1 LEIAFKKAAKES
13 LNFELV
19 KEDMRFFGKVSRK
32 SDKLILLKADL
43 IGQISHTCD
52 RCGRD
57 LKIEINEPLEILI
70 SDGIYKG
77 VIDEMDVIEFYDGF
91 IDFDEILQ
99 SEIESVK
106 SDYHYCAKCK
116 N

>member
-1 LEIAFKKAAKES
+1 LEIAFKKVAKEA
-13 LNFELV
+13 LDFELV
-19 KEDMRFFGKVSRK
+19 KDGVRFFGKVSKK
-32 SDKLILLKADL
+32 SDGLILLKADL
-43 IGQISHTCD
+43 AGKISHSCD
-52 RCGRD
+52 RCGED
-57 LKIEINEPLEILI
+57 LEIEINEPLEILV

-77 VIDEMDVIEFYDGF
+77 AADEIDVIEFYDGF